1 MDNSKVNYRHLHSE
15 YMDPTSESY
24 KKLRI
29 VDRFLKPGYSLLDYD
44 ISTVDLIELE
54 KLIMR
59 IRFKIF
65 IIKTKNFPI
74 LNCDYLRKK
83 FHLFSICCI
92 LAPAIRN
99 G

>member
-15 YMDPTSESY
+15 YTDPTSESY

-29 VDRFLKPGYSLLDYD
+29 VDTFLNKGDLLLD
-44 ISTVDLIELE
+44 IGIGTVDLIELE

-59 IRFKIF
+59 TRFKIF
-65 IIKTKNFPI
+65 NIKTENFPI
-74 LNCDYLRKK
+74 NCDYLRKK
-83 FHLFSICCI
+83 FRLFGICCI